1 MIRSNVVDSSG
12 WLEYLKGSDR
22 ASLFAA
28 AIEDSDSLVVP
39 VISIYEVYKKFLR
52 EKNENDALEAIGTML
67 NGLIVELD
75 LALCLEAAKLRLP
88 LADSLVYATAQRF
101 GATVW
106 TQDADFE
113 GLPNVRYFAK

>member
-1 MIRSNVVDSSG
+1 MIGKNVVDSSG

-52 EKNENDALEAIGTML
+52 ERNENDALEAIGTML
-67 NGLIVELD
+67 NGLIAELD
-75 LALCLEAAKLRLP
+75 LALCLEAAKLGLP

-106 TQDADFE
+106 TQDDDFD
-113 GLPNVRYFAK
+113 GLPNVKYFAK